1 MKLTIKNVGKIN
13 NAQIE
18 IEGITTLIGVNGT
31 GKSTINK
38 SLYCILNAFCNTSY
52 KILDKKVRKVRRIV
66 DNLVRKMILNSKEI
80 NRYTNKWAW
89 YSKRISD
96 EILEQYQQMSIND
109 KIDENTVKEC
119 ITKIYEYETNIENL
133 QEDIEYIVQE
143 INKKEIEYVEEII
156 NRQFLTEFNEQI
168 NYLDEKNTA
177 EITLQEEDTHIYVK
191 FEENRVT
198 ENSETKE
205 IQFNPI
211 YIDTPYILDYYG
223 TYGYFREYEEEHGEK
238 LIATFRKKITDEDN
252 IDNLQQST
260 QRLKK
265 VKEMLNKIVEG
276 NFSYDENG
284 DITYENK
291 VTKSKLELANL
302 ATGLKTF
309 VIIKKLVENGTIDE
323 NTVLIIDEPE
333 VHLHPEW
340 QLKLAEI
347 LVNLNKEL
355 NIKIL
360 ISTHSPYFLR
370 AIQVYCAKYEMA
382 NKERIYYIKNGE
394 NGLSTSEEITG
405 DTAEIFEQLTKPFIE
420 LEEEVQS

>member
-66 DNLVRKMILNSKEI
+66 DSLVRKMILNSKEI
-80 NRYTNKWAW
+80 NRYTNKWTW
-89 YSKRISD
+89 YSRRISD
-96 EILEQYQQMSIND
+96 EILEQYQQMGIND
-109 KIDENTVKEC
+109 QIDENTVKEC
-119 ITKIYEYETNIENL
+119 ITKIYEYETNIEGI

-198 ENSETKE
+198 ENSEAKE

-223 TYGYFREYEEEHGEK
+223 DYDYFREYEEEHGEK

-347 LVNLNKEL
+347 LVNLNKEP